1 MTAPEVQSDVD
12 SASFSVGIDE
22 IIQSLYLTLLNR
34 EISASELNRL
44 IDFYKNKKFIV
55 SDFAKNIIGSQEFAM
70 NIDRFM
76 SKNLHLK
83 GRSIGARLDGERNV
97 AIIAVFDEVW
107 FPFCLAIADYL
118 HEEFGLKSIF
128 ITYVQFSASI
138 RLMPFC
144 ESSLGVIWFDQ
155 IDEISSGFEPAL
167 LVTHSFGWVEKTEFL
182 IKKFSYTPLMIYG
195 DGYKNSVSEMFDIL
209 RPVCKALMFGFDDDS
224 FPMCERAVIDSK
236 KVNEYR
242 KKIAETY
249 DFSALDPTKEPK
261 NYSVFYLRYWGRGAY
276 SSLEHTKI
284 IKIWLSTVLRFLNPN
299 DILIVKNDPRVDEV
313 LYAETLASFI
323 DAGVNVLKFE
333 DYITTVGGNPKMVNL
348 LPVEYFYTNG
358 LLCSANAH
366 FVLDSALSYSLAI
379 QDNIVRPCK
388 IYIGA
393 DDVHFDQ
400 DVNGTA
406 IENIKYGL
414 QVYGNGLVDS
424 KEVGKVIELER
435 HGTLLRCFELR

>member
-1 MTAPEVQSDVD
+1 MTAPEFKSDVD
-12 SASFSVGIDE
+12 SVNSSVEVGE
-22 IIQSLYLTLLNR
+22 IIQALYLTLLNR
-34 EISASELNRL
+34 EISAGELNRL
-44 IDFYKNKKFIV
+44 VDFYRKKKFIV
-55 SDFAKNIIGSQEFAM
+55 SDFAKNIIGSQEFAI
-70 NIDRFM
+70 NVDRFM
-76 SKNLHLK
+76 STNSYLK
-83 GRSIGARLDGERNV
+83 SRSIGARLEGERNV
-97 AIIAVFDEVW
+97 AIIAVFDEIW

-128 ITYVQFSASI
+128 ITYVQFSASM
-138 RLMPFC
+138 RLIPFC
-144 ESSLGVIWFDQ
+144 ESSLGVIWFEQ
-155 IDEISSGFEPAL
+155 INEISSKFEPAL
-167 LVTHSFGWVEKTEFL
+167 LVTHSFGWVDKTEFL
-182 IKKFSYTPLMIYG
+182 INKFSYTPLMVYG

-209 RPVCKALMFGFDDDS
+209 RPVCKSLMFGFDDDS
-224 FPMCERAVIDSK
+224 FPMSERVVIESK

-249 DFSALDPTKEPK
+249 DFSAFCSSKEPK
-261 NYSVFYLRYWGRGAY
+261 NYSVFYMRYWGRGAY
-276 SSLEHTKI
+276 TSLEHAKI
-284 IKIWLSTVLRFLNPN
+284 VQIWLSTVLRFLNPN

-313 LYAETLASFI
+313 LYAETLSAFI
-323 DAGVNVLKFE
+323 EAGVNVLKFE
-333 DYITTVGGNPKMVNL
+333 DYITTVGGDSKMVNL

-358 LLCSANAH
+358 LLCSANSH

-393 DDVHFDQ
+393 DDFHFDQ
-400 DVNGTA
+400 DINKIA

-424 KEVGKVIELER
+424 KEVGEVIELEK